1 MIVEFSDGPRVGR
14 RGARLPLIFR
24 PNWGPKSR
32 KNNSLRPPPPPL
44 PPYDRAPLIWGTG
57 SDIGI
62 INKYSP
68 ILTRFWYYRIFKS
81 FRKRRI
87 IFSLSAMRFIPYLA
101 IDDFLTP
108 SGSAFTSTVKL
119 SLKVHKAENDVFS
132 VSDIGESGKKIGENN
147 WTTST
152 AKLFPLLYL
161 IWFKRD
167 RGGRYSVWV
176 KTCDLWS
183 VIWVKTCDRAS
194 TTWTSL
200 SHMVSVPKKYVYILV

>member
-101 IDDFLTP
+101 FWWFPYSIWFCFYVDGEVIIKSSQSWEWCF
-108 SGSAFTSTVKL
+108 
-119 SLKVHKAENDVFS
+119 FS
-132 VSDIGESGKKIGENN
+132 QWHRWIGKKN
-147 WTTST
+147 WR
-152 AKLFPLLYL
+152 K
-161 IWFKRD
+161 
-167 RGGRYSVWV
+167 
-176 KTCDLWS
+176 
-183 VIWVKTCDRAS
+183 
-194 TTWTSL
+194 
-200 SHMVSVPKKYVYILV
+200 